1 MGFFKHES
9 GEGELKTQIETELK
23 EPIKKMA
30 TVMATS
36 GRDIG
41 PLQEGTKILDIITQV
56 ITNGPDALPKEAL
69 NNQEVQEQ
77 TPSAKEQLQA
87 LKQHSEESTQEEQ
100 VTDERG
106 LTMGS

>member
-9 GEGELKTQIETELK
+9 GDGELKTQIDNLK
-23 EPIKKMA
+23 EPINKMA
-30 TVMATS
+30 AVMAGS

-69 NNQEVQEQ
+69 NNQEAQQQ
-77 TPSAKEQLQA
+77 TPGAKEQLQA
-87 LKQHSEESTQEEQ
+87 LKQKSEESTQEEKVIQ
-100 VTDERG
+100 ERSLG
-106 LTMGS
+106 LGS